1 MDPTVFPCRGSAS
14 FGDVARGVLLAAAE
28 TSSISWNQTQGCH
41 RPLTRWIVR
50 FFSIVFQAGLCKIH
64 TLNHA
69 MKRHSFADFIS
80 FPTVDSFVCV
90 RVSALEKSTQK
101 RLAFPFLDPSP
112 NRAKSPRSPLSSQAP
127 LTSQAPLSSQALS
140 GSRALSSQPPL
151 GSEALSSQALSG
163 SRALSSQPP
172 LGSEALSSQALSGSQ
187 ALSSQAPL
195 TSWTPLAHQ
204 GHQASTYSSV
214 DILLDSVTSCEV
226 GRSLF
231 SLSQLRHVA
240 KRITFLVSWQIGV
253 PCQ

>member
-1 MDPTVFPCRGSAS
+1 M
-14 FGDVARGVLLAAAE
+14 
-28 TSSISWNQTQGCH
+28 
-41 RPLTRWIVR
+41 
-50 FFSIVFQAGLCKIH
+50 
-64 TLNHA
+64 
-69 MKRHSFADFIS
+69 
-80 FPTVDSFVCV
+80 CV

-112 NRAKSPRSPLSSQAP
+112 DRAKSPRSPLSSQAP

-140 GSRALSSQPPL
+140 GSRALSSQ
-151 GSEALSSQALSG
+151 ALSG
-163 SRALSSQPP
+163 SR
-172 LGSEALSSQALSGSQ
+172 ALSSQALSGSQ
-187 ALSSQAPL
+187 ALSSQPPLGSQAPL

-240 KRITFLVSWQIGV
+240 KRITFLVS
-253 PCQ
+253 